1 MDFIFALKDGSHCEI
16 AFSCGH
22 PDIENNQCPT
32 RFGDCENCRHGVAR
46 MQIKDAMRLLDI
58 GRGGEN
64 EWENCG
70 ICGHMTEIP
79 MPAQCGH
86 CGRSSSN

>member
-1 MDFIFALKDGSHCEI
+1 MKQFTGKEVIKMFVDLGDGSRHEFVFRCE
-16 AFSCGH
+16 H

-58 GRGGEN
+58 GRGGED
-64 EWENCG
+64 E
-70 ICGHMTEIP
+70 
-79 MPAQCGH
+79 
-86 CGRSSSN
+86 GRAESRN